1 MNEGGW
7 LVTMESESGQN
18 HYGQVDFPPLQDVYK
33 TERLLRRGGTWGGV
47 TNMTEYW
54 RRVAENARVKLEK
67 GDYDYYASS
76 YLIKTL
82 FDGAY
87 INYFLDTSNLFNFLC
102 ETEVQED
109 CGFLTV
115 IQENCTEKASEG
127 VVLDLSMGFT
137 EKTTGSEVTV
147 FTGVIHGIGAVRSII
162 FQATYSTGRGVSLH
176 ITNGNEAVIIHHKVA
191 TPEMSRMKRERNL
204 VINLFMYLDCFPES
218 IRNGPPEVCIQ
229 PYRLSTQS
237 RQNFHI
243 LTHESLLER
252 SGPTPHFRRGHFRRL
267 MSEHWTNK
275 RGKTVF
281 VRSSFVRGTA
291 KTVEEVPEM
300 KEMPTL
306 LTEVEGQRSRRS
318 TRNAPGTHPEDGE

>member
-1 MNEGGW
+1 M
-7 LVTMESESGQN
+7 L
-18 HYGQVDFPPLQDVYK
+18 
-33 TERLLRRGGTWGGV
+33 
-47 TNMTEYW
+47 
-54 RRVAENARVKLEK
+54 
-67 GDYDYYASS
+67 
-76 YLIKTL
+76 
-82 FDGAY
+82 
-87 INYFLDTSNLFNFLC
+87 
-102 ETEVQED
+102 
-109 CGFLTV
+109 
-115 IQENCTEKASEG
+115 
-127 VVLDLSMGFT
+127 
-137 EKTTGSEVTV
+137 
-147 FTGVIHGIGAVRSII
+147 
-162 FQATYSTGRGVSLH
+162 
-176 ITNGNEAVIIHHKVA
+176 
-191 TPEMSRMKRERNL
+191 RMKRERNL

-306 LTEVEGQRSRRS
+306 LTDVEGQRSRRS
-318 TRNAPGTHPEDGE
+318 TRNAAGTHPGDGE